1 MDKIV
6 YCGGKKQDGEGEEEM
21 RTAKNKK
28 LMKLN
33 IFKHRNFKIKKLLQ
47 SESISGEP
55 FSRNIGDT
63 FKQINKL
70 RGKK

>member
-1 MDKIV
+1 
-6 YCGGKKQDGEGEEEM
+6 M

-28 LMKLN
+28 LMKPN

-63 FKQINKL
+63 FKYINKL